1 MTPTPIV
8 LPANQPAD
16 RFYAGG
22 AQIAELRG
30 TSHDGSNTPED
41 WVAST
46 TCLFGEQSLGLTR
59 LTSGQYLRDAVA
71 SDPSAW
77 LGAEHAARW
86 GADTKLLTKLLDAGQ
101 RLPVHVHPDGAF
113 AGRHLGRAHGK
124 TEAWLVL
131 RPGTVHL
138 GLRHEVPTAELA
150 RMVAEQDTDALLG
163 ALHAVDV
170 AAGDAVFVPS
180 GFPHAIGEGI
190 LVVEVQE
197 PEDLSILLEWEG
209 FALEPNASLDLGLGF
224 ELALRATDMRVR
236 TSEEIEAL
244 VVRGGDGSAMPEAAA
259 PYFRAHWVGAGPLE
273 QSFAVVVVLEGDGT
287 LDWEGGSLEV
297 GRGDTLV
304 IPHATAATLTGD
316 IRVAWCRPPAPD
328 APDAA

>member
-1 MTPTPIV
+1 MTLEPII

-16 RFYAGG
+16 RFYTGG
-22 AQIAELRG
+22 ARIAEFRG
-30 TSHDGSNTPED
+30 ESHDGGNTPED

-59 LTSGQYLRDAVA
+59 LGSGQYLRDAVA
-71 SDPSAW
+71 TDPVGW
-77 LGAEHAARW
+77 LGAEHAQRW
-86 GADTKLLTKLLDAGQ
+86 GSDTKLLTKLLDAGQ
-101 RLPVHVHPDGAF
+101 RLPVHIHPDGAF

-138 GLRHEVPTAELA
+138 GLRREVSPEELA
-150 RMVAEQDTDALLG
+150 RLVAEQDTETLLDAL
-163 ALHAVDV
+163 HPVAVE
-170 AAGDAVFVPS
+170 AGDAVFVPS

-190 LVVEVQE
+190 LLVEVQE

-209 FALEPNASLDLGLGF
+209 FALDPEAPKELGLGF
-224 ELALRATDMRVR
+224 DLALQATDLRVR
-236 TSEEIEAL
+236 TTEEIEDL
-244 VVRGGDGSAMPEAAA
+244 VVRGGAGSAMPEAAA
-259 PYFRAHWVGAGPLE
+259 PYFRAHWVSAGALE
-273 QSFAVVVVLEGDGT
+273 QGFAVVVVLEGGGT
-287 LDWEGGSLEV
+287 LDWATGSIEV

-304 IPHATAATLTGD
+304 VPHATPATLTGD
-316 IRVAWCRPPAPD
+316 LRAVWCRPPAPS